1 MGAGCLGRI
10 KAGTGAAGSSST
22 AAAGAGFL
30 SAALKESKPRRA
42 RRRHL
47 GIPGDLANHIR
58 SIKIAD
64 DIMGADNNCDDFYD
78 LEAKKL
84 DGTTV
89 SLKPCQSKSPISVF

>member
-1 MGAGCLGRI
+1 M
-10 KAGTGAAGSSST
+10 
-22 AAAGAGFL
+22 
-30 SAALKESKPRRA
+30 
-42 RRRHL
+42 

-64 DIMGADNNCDDFYD
+64 DIMGADKNCDDFYD

-89 SLKPCQSKSPISVF
+89 SPKPCQSKSPISVF

>member
-1 MGAGCLGRI
+1 M
-10 KAGTGAAGSSST
+10 
-22 AAAGAGFL
+22 
-30 SAALKESKPRRA
+30 
-42 RRRHL
+42 

-84 DGTTV
+84 DGTTFKFRELIGKV
-89 SLKPCQSKSPISVF
+89 VLIENVASL

>member
-22 AAAGAGFL
+22 AAAAAGFL

-64 DIMGADNNCDDFYD
+64 DIMGADNHCDDFYD

-89 SLKPCQSKSPISVF
+89 SP

>member
-10 KAGTGAAGSSST
+10 KAGTGAAGSGST
-22 AAAGAGFL
+22 AAAGFL

-64 DIMGADNNCDDFYD
+64 DIMGADKNCDDFYD

-89 SLKPCQSKSPISVF
+89 SPKPCQSKSPISVF

>member
-1 MGAGCLGRI
+1 M
-10 KAGTGAAGSSST
+10 
-22 AAAGAGFL
+22 
-30 SAALKESKPRRA
+30 
-42 RRRHL
+42 